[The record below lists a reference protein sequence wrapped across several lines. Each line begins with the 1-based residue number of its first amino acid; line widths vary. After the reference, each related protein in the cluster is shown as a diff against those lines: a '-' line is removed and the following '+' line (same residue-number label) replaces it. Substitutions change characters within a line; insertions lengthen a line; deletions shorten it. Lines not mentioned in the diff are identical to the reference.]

1 MVANSGMKHKSETI
15 LEVIRDLAFDFVLT
29 LLLFDRVPFIWNF
42 STEGNIRY
50 IIYPLMSTKC
60 Q

>member
-15 LEVIRDLAFDFVLT
+15 LEGIRDLAFDFVLT

-42 STEGNIRY
+42 STEDNIRY

>member
-29 LLLFDRVPFIWNF
+29 LLLFDREPFIWNF
-42 STEGNIRY
+42 STEDNIRY
-50 IIYPLMSTKC
+50 IIYPLMSTKY